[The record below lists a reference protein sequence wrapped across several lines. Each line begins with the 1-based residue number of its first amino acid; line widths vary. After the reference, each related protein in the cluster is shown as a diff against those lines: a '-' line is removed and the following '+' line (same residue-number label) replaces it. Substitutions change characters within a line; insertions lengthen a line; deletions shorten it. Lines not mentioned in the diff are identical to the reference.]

1 MKLTFEWD
9 EVKARE
15 NLKKHK
21 VAFDEDMRPEFK
33 FSDMKGGARLTAR
46 AIR

>member
-9 EVKARE
+9 GGKARE

-21 VAFDEDMRPEFK
+21 VSFNEGK
-33 FSDMKGGARLTAR
+33 
-46 AIR
+46 AI